1 MEKDELIRFWLLSS
15 DADFQA
21 METLFQKGHHFWT
34 LMAARQLLEKLLKAF
49 YVKENEEDP
58 PEGASLLDLAEK
70 GALDLSEEQR
80 EVLVQVDFFDLR
92 ERSPNAQS
100 RLYERATRRFT
111 EYYFNRIAELRP
123 LLIRKIR
130 V

>member
-21 METLFQKGHHFWT
+21 METLFQRGHHLWT

-49 YVKENEEDP
+49 CVKEKEGDL
-58 PEGASLLDLAEK
+58 PEAASLLDLAEK
-70 GALDLSEEQR
+70 GALELSEEHR
-80 EVLVQVDFFDLR
+80 EVLVQIDSFDLR
-92 ERSPNAQS
+92 EKSPQAQS

-123 LLIRKIR
+123 WLIRKIR